1 VPLIADLLPVR
12 LNMQYQP
19 RTGITSAHWVSGTEG
34 IKGKSIKGEGTKR
47 KSMKCEG
54 KTEGIG
60 INGEMGKAY
69 GGRRGNRV
77 CKKDSGE
84 TIECYMKHQRI
95 SILRGI

>member
-1 VPLIADLLPVR
+1 
-12 LNMQYQP
+12 M
-19 RTGITSAHWVSGTEG
+19 EG
-34 IKGKSIKGEGTKR
+34 IEGKSIKGEGTKQ
-47 KSMKCEG
+47 KNMKCEG
-54 KTEGIG
+54 KTGEGIG

-95 SILRGI
+95 LILRGI